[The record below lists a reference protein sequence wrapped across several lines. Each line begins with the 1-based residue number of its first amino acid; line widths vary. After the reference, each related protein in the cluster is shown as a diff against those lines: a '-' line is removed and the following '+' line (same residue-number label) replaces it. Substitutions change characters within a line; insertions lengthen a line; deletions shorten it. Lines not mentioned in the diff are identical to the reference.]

1 VSVTDAPPVVFVA
14 DPDACPRNAAAAEG
28 ISTTRAAAAQT
39 DDTTMRLP
47 DRTLESSS

>member
-28 ISTTRAAAAQT
+28 ISTTRAAAQT